1 MMAQSI
7 FKKDYINN
15 DLYLLLFVITE
26 HARFDLLKQLYL
38 FGAAELTNHVSRTE
52 VNLIVL

>member
-26 HARFDLLKQLYL
+26 HARFDLLKQLSL